1 MWITKLR
8 VIKVFQ
14 RNLPIL
20 SFHVPSALSLHL
32 PSVFFLL
39 LCSFSPLPLKC
50 FPLRFLQLR
59 TPRLVSSFLSAEEL
73 YISNIILI
81 SIDNTLLVLFCFDLI
96 HIFIELE
103 VDVHLFSTN
112 MAPFLLDKELQ
123 FTFSDLF

>member
-32 PSVFFLL
+32 PSAFFLL

>member
-32 PSVFFLL
+32 HSVFFLL
-39 LCSFSPLPLKC
+39 LCSSSPLPLKC

-81 SIDNTLLVLFCFDLI
+81 SIDNTFLVLFCFDLI